1 MNRTTVRTL
10 AWIGNGLKILALI
23 LLILFW
29 IFINVTSMYNASV
42 MDDEDA
48 AALLVF
54 NFFLGIGFVFFII
67 SLVVSILAT
76 AWIGKKDK
84 PAGIMLIVIGGLSLL
99 TSAIITGALW
109 LIAGILL
116 LVMINDEKNNLY
128 NEQTQQSYANV
139 QDSSTVH
146 ENSTTN
152 EKQTSQPN
160 QDEEESES
168 TSTFSPKKVKKI
180 INKKINLTSFKLNYI
195 IGKSAGSL
203 TRRLLY

>member
-29 IFINVTSMYNASV
+29 IFINVTSMYSANV

-84 PAGIMLIVIGGLSLL
+84 PAGIMLIVIGGLGLL
-99 TSAIITGALW
+99 SSAVITGALW

-116 LVMINDEKNNLY
+116 LVMIKDEKNNLY
-128 NEQTQQSYANV
+128 NEKTQQSYANV

-146 ENSTTN
+146 DDSTIN
-152 EKQTSQPN
+152 EDHTSPNN
-160 QDEEESES
+160 QDEDKSENES
-168 TSTFSPKKVKKI
+168 TSTFSPKKSEEDNQQDDQPYK
-180 INKKINLTSFKLNYI
+180 F
-195 IGKSAGSL
+195 
-203 TRRLLY
+203 

>member
-48 AALLVF
+48 AGLLVF

-67 SLVVSILAT
+67 SLVVSMLAT

-84 PAGIMLIVIGGLSLL
+84 PAGIMLIVIGGLGLL
-99 TSAIITGALW
+99 SSAVITGALW
-109 LIAGILL
+109 LISGILL
-116 LVMINDEKNNLY
+116 LVTINDEKNNLY
-128 NEQTQQSYANV
+128 NERTQQSLLV
-139 QDSSTVH
+139 LQLTDCSSH
-146 ENSTTN
+146 LSSLND
-152 EKQTSQPN
+152 TSYLL
-160 QDEEESES
+160 
-168 TSTFSPKKVKKI
+168 FVVK
-180 INKKINLTSFKLNYI
+180 LLQFKFVIYV
-195 IGKSAGSL
+195 G
-203 TRRLLY
+203 

>member
-29 IFINVTSMYNASV
+29 IFINFTSMYSASV

-54 NFFLGIGFVFFII
+54 NFFLAIGFVFFII

-84 PAGIMLIVIGGLSLL
+84 PAGIMLIVIGGLGLL
-99 TSAIITGALW
+99 SSAVITGALW

-160 QDEEESES
+160 QNEEESES
-168 TSTFSPKKVKKI
+168 TSTFSPFNCQIKCNTLSLK
-180 INKKINLTSFKLNYI
+180 S
-195 IGKSAGSL
+195 SAGVFQSN
-203 TRRLLY
+203 RLRGRVFNL

>member
-54 NFFLGIGFVFFII
+54 NFFLAIGFVFFII

-168 TSTFSPKKVKKI
+168 TSTFSPKKSEEDNQQEDQPYK
-180 INKKINLTSFKLNYI
+180 F
-195 IGKSAGSL
+195 
-203 TRRLLY
+203 

>member
-152 EKQTSQPN
+152 ENKLLNPI
-160 QDEEESES
+160 
-168 TSTFSPKKVKKI
+168 KMKRKVKVLRLFLL
-180 INKKINLTSFKLNYI
+180 KK
-195 IGKSAGSL
+195 
-203 TRRLLY
+203 